1 MNRIMVMGASAG
13 AGKSTFAKKLGEI
26 LDYEVYHLDAL
37 FWKPGWVEASLDE
50 FRTSQEKI
58 ALTSRWII
66 EGNYSN
72 SYDIRVAQADTIIY
86 IDAPR
91 LLCLYRVLKRWI
103 THLGKTRSDMG
114 KGCNEKMEWSFLT
127 FIWTT
132 YYPRKEKMKKR
143 FEEIQQTSPEK
154 TIIVLQ
160 NKAEI
165 AIFLQELQT
174 KHTILS

>member
-37 FWKPGWVEASLDE
+37 FWKPGWIEASLDE

-72 SYDIRVAQADTIIY
+72 SHDIRVAQADTIIY
-86 IDAPR
+86 IHAPR

-103 THLGKTRSDMG
+103 THIGKTRSDMG

-154 TIIVLQ
+154 KIILLQ
-160 NKAEI
+160 NKSEI
-165 AIFLQELQT
+165 ANFLHELQT
-174 KHTILS
+174 NHTNL

>member
-1 MNRIMVMGASAG
+1 VNRIMVMGASAG

-37 FWKPGWVEASLDE
+37 FWKPGWIEASLDE
-50 FRTSQEKI
+50 FRNSQEKI
-58 ALTSRWII
+58 ASTSRWII

-86 IDAPR
+86 IHAPR

-103 THLGKTRSDMG
+103 THIGKTRSDMG

-143 FEEIQQTSPEK
+143 FEEIQQTTPEK
-154 TIIVLQ
+154 KIILLQ
-160 NKAEI
+160 NKSEI
-165 AIFLQELQT
+165 ANFLHELQT
-174 KHTILS
+174 KHTNL